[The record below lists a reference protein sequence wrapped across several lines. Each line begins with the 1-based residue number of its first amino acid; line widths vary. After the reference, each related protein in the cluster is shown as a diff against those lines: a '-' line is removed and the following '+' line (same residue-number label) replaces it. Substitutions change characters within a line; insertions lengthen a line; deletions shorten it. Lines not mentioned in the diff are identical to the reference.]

1 MEKYELEKALGG
13 EENMANFSYGGSH
26 TGEVKG
32 VSKKIMEIV
41 EIALRD
47 TCVRS
52 YRRAYDRVE
61 LE

>member
-1 MEKYELEKALGG
+1 
-13 EENMANFSYGGSH
+13 MANFSYGGH

-32 VSKKIMEIV
+32 LAKRIMEVV

-52 YRRAYDRVE
+52 YRRAFDKVG